1 MIYRAQLNMKAS
13 KWDHRKIIIPKS
25 HSYYIPEVLSEDK
38 EFKYF
43 CNNTFV
49 EMMKAENR

>member
-1 MIYRAQLNMKAS
+1 MKAS
-13 KWDHRKIIIPKS
+13 KWVYKKVVTPKS
-25 HSYYIPEVLSEDK
+25 HSYYIPEDLSEDK

-43 CNNTFV
+43 WNNTFV